1 MAFIGRAVAPT
12 PISANDV
19 PDLPA
24 SKITTGTFADARLSS
39 SSVTQHAQ
47 SVDLQPIKSDIS
59 ALALREATNESSAS
73 FNLPN
78 QHIDTFATD
87 TLGTKTTAQVQ
98 SGYVSSSADSD
109 QSVTINSSNYTTYVN
124 SDPVI
129 HHANTSSFSGWPNG
143 TYTTISN
150 YNTASA
156 PDFQTGSSLGT
167 KGEKLFGTNG
177 NDQSAWVL
185 WNRTNSGTTNY
196 FATFIGLELTTP
208 MALRDW
214 SVRWQNGSGS
224 FWTMSM
230 YMYNNASGGSAGN
243 SDQSLGG
250 LNIKSGNSIS
260 NGTTYTSSS
269 DWTGYSGSNFASNT
283 SKQSYFW
290 INPFHYNG
298 TNSYMFDT
306 LTMTGLMAVPTTSAT
321 GTIIQNTNTVGSA
334 KTKVGGT
341 ILYKDN
347 QGTATLGTDMKV
359 YFSCNGGT
367 NWTEASSY
375 SAITPVYSTGVKQ
388 VRLGETTCTSGTD
401 VRYKI
406 EWANQSAGSKET
418 QLHGIG
424 TNY

>member
-401 VRYKI
+401 VRYKV